1 MKLGRRHNYHK
12 GQPALRIYAN
22 HLLNVL
28 NVKELV
34 GAFNQGEALV
44 GAVLVIV
51 KTDGSFAALVK
62 TQDCAPTCG
71 HPGGQNHELGER
83 DAHKGTLAEEER
95 SPHVQDTHNT
105 RVDLF
110 SFSKT

>member
-1 MKLGRRHNYHK
+1 MKLGQRHNYHK

-44 GAVLVIV
+44 GAFSVIV
-51 KTDGSFAALVK
+51 
-62 TQDCAPTCG
+62 
-71 HPGGQNHELGER
+71 
-83 DAHKGTLAEEER
+83 
-95 SPHVQDTHNT
+95 
-105 RVDLF
+105 
-110 SFSKT
+110 

>member
-34 GAFNQGEALV
+34 GAFNQGEALA
-44 GAVLVIV
+44 GASSAIV
-51 KTDGSFAALVK
+51 KS
-62 TQDCAPTCG
+62 
-71 HPGGQNHELGER
+71 LGTFVCL
-83 DAHKGTLAEEER
+83 KL
-95 SPHVQDTHNT
+95 
-105 RVDLF
+105 
-110 SFSKT
+110 